1 LKTIRKG
8 GVLGSVLGEPEGAKQ
23 YDIRVEAFMA
33 QPDASRLYQLAD
45 DAAHGEFSIPIG
57 RTMKLQD
64 IQEAHR
70 IAEQGGV
77 NGKIVL
83 IP

>member
-1 LKTIRKG
+1 
-8 GVLGSVLGEPEGAKQ
+8 VLGKPDGADR
-23 YDIRVEAFMA
+23 YDINVEAFMA
-33 QPDASRLYQLAD
+33 QPDASRLNQLAED
-45 DAAHGEFSIPIG
+45 VGRHEFSIPSS

-70 IAEQGGV
+70 IFERGGV

-83 IP
+83 VP